1 MKSIIQKT
9 KECYVCKTIYNLHLH
24 HIFFG
29 TANRKISDKN
39 GFTVYL
45 CQYHHEGDYGV
56 HGKYGDKLNREL
68 KQLCQ
73 KKYEEL
79 GHTTEDF
86 IRLIGKNY
94 L

>member
-1 MKSIIQKT
+1 MYVKQLII
-9 KECYVCKTIYNLHLH
+9 Y
-24 HIFFG
+24 IFIMYSFG

-56 HGKYGDKLNREL
+56 HGKYGYKLNREL

>member
-1 MKSIIQKT
+1 MKSIIQEI
-9 KECYVCKTIYNLHLH
+9 KECYVCKTTYNLHLH
-24 HIFFG
+24 HIFYG

-73 KKYEEL
+73 KKFEEKD
-79 GHTTEDF
+79 TRDNF
-86 IRLIGKNY
+86 IKLIGRSY

>member
-1 MKSIIQKT
+1 MYVKQLII
-9 KECYVCKTIYNLHLH
+9 YIAIMY
-24 HIFFG
+24 FFG

-56 HGKYGDKLNREL
+56 HGKNGNELNREL

-73 KKYEEL
+73 KKFEEKD
-79 GHTTEDF
+79 TRDNF
-86 IRLIGKNY
+86 IRLIGRSY

>member
-1 MKSIIQKT
+1 MYVKQLII
-9 KECYVCKTIYNLHLH
+9 Y
-24 HIFFG
+24 IFIMYSFG

-56 HGKYGDKLNREL
+56 HGKYGNELNREL

-73 KKYEEL
+73 KKFEEKD
-79 GHTTEDF
+79 TRDNF
-86 IRLIGKNY
+86 IKLIGRNY